1 MKKDFRVLTN
11 KMSKE
16 KTRAVLNAK
25 ITSGESYYKM
35 TIREERY
42 SLFEII
48 YRSVLEH
55 KKTGKSFYSKP
66 VILDNFLFSEIQD
79 KTYQVQYVI
88 KNITTRQDDLF
99 VVEIITKDSLKLD
112 RSEVFQLFS
121 FLYNGFFYTDNEVND
136 FKGKFLK

>member
-16 KTRAVLNAK
+16 KTKAVLNAK

-42 SLFEII
+42 PLSEII
-48 YRSVLEH
+48 YRSVLGH

-66 VILDNFLFSEIQD
+66 VILNNFLFFKIQD
-79 KTYQVQYVI
+79 KKYQVRYDI
-88 KNITTRQDDLF
+88 KNITTKQNDLF
-99 VVEIITKDSLKLD
+99 VVEIITKDSLRFD
-112 RSEVFQLFS
+112 SSEIFQLFS
-121 FLYNGFFYTDNEVND
+121 FLYNGFFMTDDEVND
-136 FKGKFLK
+136 FKGKF

>member
-16 KTRAVLNAK
+16 KTKAVLNAK

-42 SLFEII
+42 PLSEII
-48 YRSVLEH
+48 YRSVLSH

-66 VILDNFLFSEIQD
+66 VILNNFLFSEIQD
-79 KTYQVQYVI
+79 KKYQVRYDI
-88 KNITTRQDDLF
+88 KNMATRQDDLF
-99 VVEIITKDSLKLD
+99 VVEIITKDSLRFD
-112 RSEVFQLFS
+112 SPEIFQLFS
-121 FLYNGFFYTDNEVND
+121 FLYNGFFMTDDEVND
-136 FKGKFLK
+136 FKGKF

>member
-55 KKTGKSFYSKP
+55 KKTGKSFYSNP

-79 KTYQVQYVI
+79 KTYQVRYVI

-112 RSEVFQLFS
+112 STEVFQLFS
-121 FLYNGFFYTDNEVND
+121 FLYNGFFYTDKEVND
-136 FKGKFLK
+136 FKGTFLK

>member
-16 KTRAVLNAK
+16 KTKAVLNAK

-35 TIREERY
+35 TIREEQY
-42 SLFEII
+42 SLSEII
-48 YRSVLEH
+48 YRSVLGH

-66 VILDNFLFSEIQD
+66 VILNNFLFSKIQD
-79 KTYQVQYVI
+79 KKYQVRYDI
-88 KNITTRQDDLF
+88 KNITTKQNDLF
-99 VVEIITKDSLKLD
+99 VVEIITKDSLRLD
-112 RSEVFQLFS
+112 SSEIFQLFL
-121 FLYNGFFYTDNEVND
+121 FLYNGFFMTDDEVNY